1 MVATLV
7 FLTPW
12 AGLVAVAFAIPLAAL
27 VIRERRGARLRAQL
41 GLAGPGP
48 ARAVLRGCAIA
59 SAAILVG
66 LTAAQPALRSLG
78 GEGMRT
84 DAEVYLTFDVS
95 RSMLA
100 SSEPGGRERLD
111 RAVAL
116 ARRLHQGLP
125 QIPTGVATVTNRM
138 MPLLFPIRDARGV
151 SLVLDHSVA
160 IGQPAPSRLTTPR
173 ATQLGAISLA
183 ADRTYF
189 SRSAARRA
197 LVVLS
202 DMDTDAF
209 GLDGTLGTLRRHRIE
224 PFFVRVATSGERVY
238 DARGRAE
245 PYRPNSTL
253 AVSMLRRAG
262 WHAYEESELAQLLR
276 DLHGYLGPGPTRP
289 SGVVLTQRNLAHITG
304 LAALAAVAVLI
315 ASSLLAGVTPT
326 RRPQPAGRA

>member
-1 MVATLV
+1 MIATLV

-41 GLAGPGP
+41 RLAGPGP
-48 ARAVLRGCAIA
+48 ARAVMRGCAIA
-59 SAAILVG
+59 CVAILVG

-78 GEGMRT
+78 GDRMRT
-84 DAEVYLTFDVS
+84 DAELYLAFDVS

-100 SSEPGGRERLD
+100 SAKPGGRDRLD
-111 RAVAL
+111 RAVSV
-116 ARRLHQGLP
+116 ARRVHQGLR

-138 MPLLFPIRDARGV
+138 MPLLFPIPDARGV
-151 SLVLDHSVA
+151 PLVLDHSVA

-189 SRSAARRA
+189 GRSAKRRA

-202 DMDTDAF
+202 DMDTDEF
-209 GLDGTLGTLRRHRIE
+209 GLDGTLQTLRRHRIE
-224 PFFVRVATSGERVY
+224 PFFVRIAAPGERVY
-238 DARGRAE
+238 DARARAE
-245 PYRPNSTL
+245 PYRPSSTL
-253 AVSMLRRAG
+253 AVSTLRRAG
-262 WHAYEESELAQLLR
+262 WHAYEEHELAQLLT
-276 DLHGYLGPGPTRP
+276 DLHGHLGSGPTRP

-304 LAALAAVAVLI
+304 LAALAAAAVLI

-326 RRPQPAGRA
+326 RRPQPTGR